1 MIFRIAGNSPKSLLF
16 QKTRKLSI
24 CMEKINNRYKC
35 QYDTD
40 AAIMEVASQAR
51 ISTPEWKNRKPAK
64 N

>member
-1 MIFRIAGNSPKSLLF
+1 
-16 QKTRKLSI
+16 
-24 CMEKINNRYKC
+24 MEKIINRYKC